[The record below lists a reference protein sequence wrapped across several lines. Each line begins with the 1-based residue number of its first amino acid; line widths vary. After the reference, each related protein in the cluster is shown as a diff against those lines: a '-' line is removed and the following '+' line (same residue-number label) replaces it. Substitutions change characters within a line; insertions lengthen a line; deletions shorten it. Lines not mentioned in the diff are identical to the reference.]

1 MKRFYAFALLVSA
14 SLALAEGPSVT
25 LTNEIRSAYL
35 LAPSVHGSGWISQ
48 EDVFLKWKR
57 GFYFEFTQTTSLE
70 NPGLKSSD
78 FGNETDFLVGIPLGK
93 AGKAGTLEMGTYLLA
108 PVTKNQNDLWTI
120 SWYKSFGPVTVT
132 TQYLGQVGESSP
144 PARGVLKVD
153 YAKSVPLFERVKFVF
168 PLRVGVDSG
177 GGGRDSAIFAR
188 VIPKFVFTMK
198 KGVDGFVGWEGT
210 MPLTN
215 RDDLDPQQG
224 FRAGVKVVF

>member
-1 MKRFYAFALLVSA
+1 MDS
-14 SLALAEGPSVT
+14 
-25 LTNEIRSAYL
+25 
-35 LAPSVHGSGWISQ
+35 
-48 EDVFLKWKR
+48 
-57 GFYFEFTQTTSLE
+57 
-70 NPGLKSSD
+70 
-78 FGNETDFLVGIPLGK
+78 GNETDFLAGIPLGK
-93 AGKAGTLEMGTYLLA
+93 AGKAGTLEMGVYLLA
-108 PVTKNQNDLWTI
+108 PVTKIGNDLWTI

-153 YAKSVPLFERVKFVF
+153 YAKSVPLSERVKFVF

-198 KGVDGFVGWEGT
+198 RGVDAFVGWEGT
-210 MPLTN
+210 IPLSN